1 MSLKRNFIHHMTQTL
16 PILSHLLGSGLW
28 LGQGHGTWD
37 RGWGQG
43 WDPIFWECSTLL
55 LSCPKESLKTL
66 PRFCASSHVI
76 EESIHIP
83 HLVDVYPKARVTN
96 RVGNAHATVTVV
108 VTWRHD
114 FMKATRKSPQNHC
127 TVASSTAVQ
136 QF

>member
-16 PILSHLLGSGLW
+16 PILSHLLGSVYGW
-28 LGQGHGTWD
+28 GKDTGHGT

-43 WDPIFWECSTLL
+43 WDPFFLDCSTLL

-76 EESIHIP
+76 EESIHIS